1 MSETQKIMLSVAA
14 VFIMGFILVGASKE
28 DQTVDQ
34 MESAAKI
41 RAIVAMQTMANEKCP
56 LKIKEATGEQVFIT
70 SETETDKETYLTL
83 KWVGENADKGGF
95 KKASCTLNSTLGGLS
110 ELIIDDKVIIKK
122 KI

>member
-1 MSETQKIMLSVAA
+1 MSETQKIMMSVAA

-95 KKASCTLNSTLGGLS
+95 KKASCTLNSTLGGIS

>member
-1 MSETQKIMLSVAA
+1 MSETQKIMMSVAA
-14 VFIMGFILVGASKE
+14 VFIMGFILVGVSKE
-28 DQTVDQ
+28 DQTVEQ
-34 MESAAKI
+34 MESSAKI

-56 LKIKEATGEQVFIT
+56 VKIKEATGEQVFFP

-95 KKASCTLNSTLGGLS
+95 KKASCTLHASLGGIS

>member
-1 MSETQKIMLSVAA
+1 MSVAA

-28 DQTVDQ
+28 DQTVEQ
-34 MESAAKI
+34 MEAAAKI

-56 LKIKEATGEQVFIT
+56 PKIKEATGEQVFFP
-70 SETETDKETYLTL
+70 SETESDKVTYLTL

-95 KKASCTLNSTLGGLS
+95 KKASCTLNSTLGGIS

>member
-1 MSETQKIMLSVAA
+1 MSEVQKIMMAVAS
-14 VFIMGFILVGASKE
+14 VFIMGFVLVGLSKE
-28 DQTVDQ
+28 DQTAEQ
-34 MESAAKI
+34 MEAAAKI
-41 RAIVAMQTMANEKCP
+41 RAVVALQMMANEKCP
-56 LKIKEATGEQVFIT
+56 PKIKEATGEQVYTT

-95 KKASCTLNSTLGGLS
+95 KKASCTLHTSLGGIS